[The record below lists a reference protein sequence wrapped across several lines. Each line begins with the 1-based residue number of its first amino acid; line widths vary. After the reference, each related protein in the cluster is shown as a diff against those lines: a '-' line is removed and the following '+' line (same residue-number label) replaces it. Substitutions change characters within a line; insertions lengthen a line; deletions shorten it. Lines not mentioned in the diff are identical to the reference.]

1 MVGGCFYKITH
12 GRRLRSGLIV
22 SGGLFTTTQTG
33 DNDTDKRRL
42 GRPASTQMT
51 GNTEGRRLRRTTTR
65 TVSYFGVLPKS
76 FKHNCSESK
85 RLISASQS
93 VEG

>member
-33 DNDTDKRRL
+33 DDDTDKRRL
-42 GRPASTQMT
+42 GQT
-51 GNTEGRRLRRTTTR
+51 GVDTDDWQYRRTTTR
-65 TVSYFGVLPKS
+65 TVSAILAASTKFGVKLHL
-76 FKHNCSESK
+76 FKM
-85 RLISASQS
+85 SQLMLK
-93 VEG
+93 